1 MLLHIKSELKR
12 HLKSKLE
19 SSLYMWLFKTYMC
32 VAYVCF
38 LVCVVFL
45 EGNTQNQ
52 VGQGTGE
59 GDFYFYFIF
68 NWTVREFFL
77 LKTLST
83 YYFCN

>member
-1 MLLHIKSELKR
+1 
-12 HLKSKLE
+12 
-19 SSLYMWLFKTYMC
+19 MC

-52 VGQGTGE
+52 VSQGTGE

-68 NWTVREFFL
+68 N
-77 LKTLST
+77 
-83 YYFCN
+83 